1 MKALRGEE
9 GFSQKVRGIAIQI
22 IQKYY
27 LDLCYSKINEQ
38 TSDALYKIYT
48 LATFV
53 TEINDAQ
60 VQIMV
65 GTLVLDLESH
75 LIVFKVAICMHK
87 LKY

>member
-1 MKALRGEE
+1 MKPV
-9 GFSQKVRGIAIQI
+9 KYIQI

-27 LDLCYSKINEQ
+27 LDLLFTSYSKINEQ